1 MRVFCLDWD
10 SPDPAALQRGVD
22 DGSLPNLAGLLARG
36 AATTID
42 DTQEIL
48 TPASWPTLNRGVVPA
63 RHGQLADRELMPG
76 TYRQVPVA
84 ADRSTM
90 PPFWH
95 HLAEAGLRSTIVS
108 IYNAPL
114 LQGLP
119 GTQVVGW
126 GSHDPYTTK
135 VGGPRSDPPGLVAEL
150 ERLVGRRELRYGLK
164 LPVGDEAEL
173 AYLERQLRGVRQQGR
188 ALRHLAT
195 STEWDFFYGAIAD
208 AHEAGHVVW
217 QHHDPAHPRHRP
229 DAPQRLRHALG
240 AIYEAIDHEL
250 GLLLAEL
257 RPDDVVLV
265 VSPYGMGPNPHLEE
279 IGDGVLA
286 AAGLLR
292 RADQD
297 AAPPTADRRVR
308 ALAGARRVVHR
319 LVPAGLRPA
328 LGRLVP
334 RERLVGALE
343 FADVDW
349 SATRAFQ
356 VWGDGSTLVRIN
368 LQGREPAGIV
378 TPAAYEALRDDV
390 MALFDEL
397 VDADTG
403 EPAVIRTARYEDVG
417 GGPPTGGM
425 PDVCVQWRRGQR
437 PRAVSSPRVGEVVVP
452 AEVARE
458 SIHWTNGML
467 LAAGPGIPATAAGRV
482 DGPPIR
488 LVDFAATVLEL
499 VGVSAPEL
507 DGTPV
512 WRRSAAE
519 PRAAQR
525 VTRPAP

>member
-1 MRVFCLDWD
+1 M
-10 SPDPAALQRGVD
+10 
-22 DGSLPNLAGLLARG
+22 
-36 AATTID
+36 
-42 DTQEIL
+42 
-48 TPASWPTLNRGVVPA
+48 
-63 RHGQLADRELMPG
+63 
-76 TYRQVPVA
+76 
-84 ADRSTM
+84 
-90 PPFWH
+90 
-95 HLAEAGLRSTIVS
+95 S

-173 AYLERQLRGVRQQGR
+173 AYLERQLR
-188 ALRHLAT
+188 
-195 STEWDFFYGAIAD
+195 
-208 AHEAGHVVW
+208 
-217 QHHDPAHPRHRP
+217 
-229 DAPQRLRHALG
+229 HALS

-265 VSPYGMGPNPHLEE
+265 VSPHGMGPNPHLEE

-356 VWGDGSTLVRIN
+356 VWGDGATLVRIN

-403 EPAVIRTARYEDVG
+403 QPAVIRTARYEDVG
-417 GGPPTGGM
+417 GGPPTGEM
-425 PDVCVQWRRGQR
+425 PDVCVQWRRDSAPGRAIAARRRGRRSGRGGARVDPLDQRHAARRR
-437 PRAVSSPRVGEVVVP
+437 PRHPRHRRG
-452 AEVARE
+452 
-458 SIHWTNGML
+458 T
-467 LAAGPGIPATAAGRV
+467 GR
-482 DGPPIR
+482 
-488 LVDFAATVLEL
+488 
-499 VGVSAPEL
+499 
-507 DGTPV
+507 
-512 WRRSAAE
+512 
-519 PRAAQR
+519 RAADPPRRLRRDGARAVRRQR
-525 VTRPAP
+525 RRPRDGAAVWPRSTAELPEARR